1 MAEKTDRLG
10 RGKGSKPAKPPLS
23 DLSCYAGNV
32 FVENQSERAFR
43 YEDKNRMQDKLSAIQ
58 REPNNSIL
66 FLKSVE
72 NQEINGNF
80 LEFSRS

>member
-1 MAEKTDRLG
+1 V
-10 RGKGSKPAKPPLS
+10 AKDQNPQNHLS

-32 FVENQSERAFR
+32 FVENQSERVFR
-43 YEDKNRMQDKLSAIQ
+43 YEEKNRMQDKLSAIQ

>member
-1 MAEKTDRLG
+1 V
-10 RGKGSKPAKPPLS
+10 AKDQHPQNHLA
-23 DLSCYAGNV
+23 CYVGNV

-58 REPNNSIL
+58 REPNNNIL